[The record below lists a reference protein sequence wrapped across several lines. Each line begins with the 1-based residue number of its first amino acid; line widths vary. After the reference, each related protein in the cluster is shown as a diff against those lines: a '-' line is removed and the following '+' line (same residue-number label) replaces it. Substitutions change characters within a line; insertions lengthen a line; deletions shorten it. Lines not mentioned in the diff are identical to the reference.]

1 MVDRGE
7 IAYNMHIL
15 HWVVSLSLGSHVS
28 VGNILEKTF
37 MKYDDMHLV
46 RLNGYG
52 LRYTH
57 SEAKSGRYLLVG
69 NFELSTIL
77 Q

>member
-46 RLNGYG
+46 RLNGHG